1 LDVSQLK
8 IQQEHNQNATAV
20 LLTGANGFLGS
31 HLLYELL
38 TETEFD
44 IYCLVRNE
52 KRLLDAIQ
60 YYFGNGFYQRH
71 QEKIHCI
78 EGDVSLPGLNI
89 SREIKSKIGAVYH
102 AAASTKHYG
111 EFSESFRV
119 NTLGTRHVVDFCA
132 EIGAELHHVSTASV
146 SGLGFVNVD
155 YNEQSKPY
163 FTEIDLEIGQHY
175 EDNIY
180 IHSKLLAEKIVLSA
194 IEKGMDAYIYRV
206 GNLTERFSDGV
217 YQMNNENNAFMIRE
231 RAISKLGAISP
242 AFRSFIF
249 EKTPIDLCAKA
260 ILALSK
266 HTHQDHVFHVFN
278 PNALN
283 GYDYY
288 RGIFSDLKEV
298 TDEEWF
304 AMLDKEAEKDTSC
317 AVMRAYVKNL
327 LAVSVPIET
336 KCDITLKAL
345 EKCGFQWEEKE

>member
-1 LDVSQLK
+1 MLSSIVPS
-8 IQQEHNQNATAV
+8 
-20 LLTGANGFLGS
+20 LLLNS
-31 HLLYELL
+31 HRNVYELL
-38 TETEFD
+38 VETDFD
-44 IYCLVRNE
+44 IYCLVRK
-52 KRLLDAIQ
+52 KRRLIDAIQ
-60 YYFGNGFYQRH
+60 YYWGNGFYHRYQAR
-71 QEKIHCI
+71 IHCI
-78 EGDVSLPGLNI
+78 EGNIGIPGLGVSAEMKKNI
-89 SREIKSKIGAVYH
+89 SVIYH

-111 EFSESFRV
+111 EFADSFLS
-119 NTLGTRHVVDFCA
+119 NTLGTRYVVDLCA
-132 EIGAELHHVSTASV
+132 EIGAELHHISTTAV
-146 SGLGFVNVD
+146 SGLNVVTVD
-155 YNEQSKPY
+155 YNEQSKPH
-163 FTEIDLEIGQHY
+163 FTENDLEIGQHY

-231 RAISKLGAISP
+231 RAIRKLGAISP
-242 AFRSFIF
+242 AFHSFIF

-260 ILALSK
+260 ILALTK
-266 HTHQDHVFHVFN
+266 RKHQDHVFHVFN
-278 PNALN
+278 PNPLN

-288 RGIFSDLKEV
+288 RDLFPEIKEV

-345 EKCGFQWEEKE
+345 DECGFQWKEKE